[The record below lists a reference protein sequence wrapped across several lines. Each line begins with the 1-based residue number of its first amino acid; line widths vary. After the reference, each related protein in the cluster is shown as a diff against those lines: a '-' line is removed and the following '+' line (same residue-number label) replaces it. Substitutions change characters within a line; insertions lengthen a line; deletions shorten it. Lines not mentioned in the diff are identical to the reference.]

1 MEHEVNATCQ
11 IQFDRINT
19 FHNRIEADLSKLMV
33 VVLGNGKQGLKEDVA
48 QLHRDFVE
56 IRSAIYEQ
64 DIALDKLL
72 KNWTEAGADKRKS
85 EENKKSEI
93 LKFVLTTIG
102 VLFAGALQFVTVYFL
117 WKLTGQMP

>member
-1 MEHEVNATCQ
+1 MEHEVNASCQ

-19 FHNRIEADLSKLMV
+19 FHKRIEDDLSKLMV
-33 VVLGNGKQGLKEDVA
+33 VVMGNGKQGLKEDVA

-72 KNWTEAGADKRKS
+72 KSWTEAGADKRKS
-85 EENKKSEI
+85 DENKKSEI

>member
-1 MEHEVNATCQ
+1 MDHEVNASCQ

-19 FHNRIEADLSKLMV
+19 FHKRIEDDLNKLMV

-56 IRSAIYEQ
+56 IRSAMYEQ
-64 DIALDKLL
+64 DKILEEIIKAGK
-72 KNWTEAGADKRKS
+72 EAGADKRKS

-93 LKFVLTTIG
+93 LKFILTTIG

>member
-1 MEHEVNATCQ
+1 MEHEVNASCQ

-19 FHNRIEADLSKLMV
+19 AHKQIDDTLCKLTV
-33 VVLGNGKQGLKEDVA
+33 LLLGNGKAGLKEDVA

-64 DIALDKLL
+64 DKILEELIKAGK
-72 KNWTEAGADKRKS
+72 EAGADKRKA
-85 EENKKSEI
+85 EENKKTEI

-102 VLFAGALQFVTVYFL
+102 VLFAATLQLATVYVLF
-117 WKLTGQMP
+117 KLTGQMP

>member
-1 MEHEVNATCQ
+1 MEHEVNASCQ
-11 IQFDRINT
+11 IQFDRINV
-19 FHNRIEADLSKLMV
+19 FHKRIEDDLNKLMV

-48 QLHRDFVE
+48 QLHRDFIE
-56 IRSAIYEQ
+56 IRGAMYEQ
-64 DIALDKLL
+64 DKILEEIIKSG
-72 KNWTEAGADKRKS
+72 KEAGADKMKS